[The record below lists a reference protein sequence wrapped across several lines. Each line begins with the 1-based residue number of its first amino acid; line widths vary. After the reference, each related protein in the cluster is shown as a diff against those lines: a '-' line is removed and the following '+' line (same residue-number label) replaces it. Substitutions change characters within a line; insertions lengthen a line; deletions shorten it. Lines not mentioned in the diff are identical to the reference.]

1 MRDFEEKR
9 LQKVFNIIMIAV
21 IAILIA
27 YLLKQTTGFKQ
38 YLPALS
44 TGAGLGLVFVFG
56 LVTSL
61 HCVGMCGGFVLTQS
75 VQSTENGEKKS
86 RREIVRPPILFNLGR
101 IVSYTAIGGIVG
113 GIGQVLSLAD
123 FVKGLIPMVGGVF
136 MILMALNVLGAFPF
150 MRRMQFG
157 APKGVVKKIRNG
169 ETGPFI
175 LGLLMG
181 IMPCGPLQ
189 MAQIYALTTG
199 SALWGALAMFVFSV
213 GTVPCLLILGCF
225 GSFMTKRF
233 ARTVLQC
240 SAVVIIALGISMVG
254 KGLAMNGIHNP
265 LSPIM
270 STPSS
275 SSMSGGPASGTAMPE
290 VLDNASPSGMNGAN
304 R

>member
-1 MRDFEEKR
+1 MGNFAEKR
-9 LQKVFNIIMIAV
+9 LQKVFNIVMIV
-21 IAILIA
+21 VVAILIA

-44 TGAGLGLVFVFG
+44 SGASLGLVFVFG

-61 HCVGMCGGFVLTQS
+61 HCIGMCGGFVLTQS
-75 VQSTENGEKKS
+75 VENTENGEKKS
-86 RREIVRPPILFNLGR
+86 KREIVWPPMLYNLGR

-113 GIGQVLSLAD
+113 GIGQVLSLSG

-150 MRRMQFG
+150 LRRLQFG

-189 MAQIYALTTG
+189 MAEVYALTTG

-213 GTVPCLLILGCF
+213 GTTPCLLILGCF

-240 SAVVIIALGISMVG
+240 SAVVIIALGISMLG
-254 KGLAMNGIHNP
+254 KGLAMNGINNP
-265 LSPIM
+265 LSPGM

-275 SSMSGGPASGTAMPE
+275 SSITGPASGTAMPG